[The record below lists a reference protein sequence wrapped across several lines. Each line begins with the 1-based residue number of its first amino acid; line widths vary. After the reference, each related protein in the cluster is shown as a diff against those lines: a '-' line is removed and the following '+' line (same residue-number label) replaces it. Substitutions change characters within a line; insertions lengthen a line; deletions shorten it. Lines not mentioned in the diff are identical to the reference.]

1 MNRTGLT
8 ADTTNRPVASA
19 RTAPTVTAIPFSMRD
34 CRGTSPGPMSYRLR
48 PRNHGVITPDFSSR
62 GSPSFWRRAARN
74 GRRKQSRCEHE
85 GRLSRTEIWKW
96 KHLPWVVLGGTPVKP
111 QTSKQPHGGN
121 DSGRIPPNFCQIPS
135 RGESLSVA
143 KSGGAVLCTGHIQ
156 EPASGTESSN
166 LTCRQSD
173 SHPLSYTQSPLRL
186 PFSTTITPRDAP
198 KPSHGCGCRPV
209 SVVSRDRTYRRSI
222 ALKWIQLRQATCL
235 RRVTVS
241 PFTSDRAWSRLCAA
255 NFPSRTRPPRVKAPY
270 RLCALAVR
278 MRR

>member
-1 MNRTGLT
+1 M
-8 ADTTNRPVASA
+8 
-19 RTAPTVTAIPFSMRD
+19 
-34 CRGTSPGPMSYRLR
+34 
-48 PRNHGVITPDFSSR
+48 
-62 GSPSFWRRAARN
+62 
-74 GRRKQSRCEHE
+74 
-85 GRLSRTEIWKW
+85 
-96 KHLPWVVLGGTPVKP
+96 
-111 QTSKQPHGGN
+111 
-121 DSGRIPPNFCQIPS
+121 
-135 RGESLSVA
+135 SVA

-166 LTCRQSD
+166 LTRRQSD

-278 MRR
+278 MRRWDFATSQRRCEPQDRAQIGAVNLQSEIPATDRLCRACPHAKFWKASWTA

>member
-48 PRNHGVITPDFSSR
+48 PRN
-62 GSPSFWRRAARN
+62 PSFWRRAARN